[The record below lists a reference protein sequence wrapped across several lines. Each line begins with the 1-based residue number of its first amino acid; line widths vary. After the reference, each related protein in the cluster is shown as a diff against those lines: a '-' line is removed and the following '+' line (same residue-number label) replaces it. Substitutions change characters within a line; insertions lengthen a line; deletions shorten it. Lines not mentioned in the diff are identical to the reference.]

1 MVFRKWHA
9 HEFGGQV
16 NTLLRPLELRP
27 GMTVAD
33 IGSGPGRFT
42 IPIAKLIAPGEIYA
56 IDVDEDSLEELQRR
70 AKEEG
75 MTNVNVVRAD
85 VTKGIPLPEGLADLA
100 LLANVL
106 HDFIHEGASQVV
118 LSNVKRLLKPGGR
131 VAVFEFKPGLT
142 GFGPPPWLRVVPDRV
157 VEELRAAGLTAVG
170 EPIDVANTHYL
181 VIAKK

>member
-1 MVFRKWHA
+1 
-9 HEFGGQV
+9 
-16 NTLLRPLELRP
+16 
-27 GMTVAD
+27 MTVVD

-42 IPIAKLIAPGEIYA
+42 IPIAKLIAPGEVYA

-131 VAVFEFKPGLT
+131 VAVFEFKLASPASVHLPG
-142 GFGPPPWLRVVPDRV
+142 
-157 VEELRAAGLTAVG
+157 
-170 EPIDVANTHYL
+170 
-181 VIAKK
+181 